1 MGRNRDQPWSYRYCV
16 LTFLRRPAANWCLRP
31 GRGCYCDGMD
41 RFPIIPHQTAGGGI
55 ECCGCIVAEAF
66 NSPGES
72 KMTLRCNECGLAV
85 GTINTGILND
95 LVTLALATEMDKFVP
110 DPDHINALPGPLRK
124 YVHDLETRADP
135 AGDVA
140 ETAMLKENNAGPL
153 GACPRTGIS
162 CAPTN
167 GLRFA
172 FYSPMLRV
180 VPNVRKCWV
189 AFTDSEGIAHSLE
202 VVACSLYEAA
212 ALDIDHPSW
221 LVSSWSPTATRSAPG
236 AQVPASEKEACFDV

>member
-1 MGRNRDQPWSYRYCV
+1 
-16 LTFLRRPAANWCLRP
+16 
-31 GRGCYCDGMD
+31 MD

-95 LVTLALATEMDKFVP
+95 LVTLSLATEMDKFVP

-135 AGDVA
+135 AH
-140 ETAMLKENNAGPL
+140 MGPPVQEDEEIEMDL
-153 GACPRTGIS
+153 A
-162 CAPTN
+162 
-167 GLRFA
+167 
-172 FYSPMLRV
+172 SP
-180 VPNVRKCWV
+180 
-189 AFTDSEGIAHSLE
+189 G
-202 VVACSLYEAA
+202 
-212 ALDIDHPSW
+212 
-221 LVSSWSPTATRSAPG
+221 VSHWPE
-236 AQVPASEKEACFDV
+236 Q